1 MNKYLLIL
9 LSTIFVSCVT
19 VYETTTYS
27 AINQTI
33 DPATDSIS
41 DPLFNN
47 ILKPYE
53 EKMGSKLNETIAWSD
68 TALTSYRPES
78 PLSNLL
84 SDILLNYGI
93 EFSEHNQLNKN
104 PDFSLMNHGGI
115 RSFIPRGKVTIKN
128 MYELIPF
135 ENELVYLKLS
145 GSQVESLANHLA
157 SRGGEG
163 VSGISFGISGNKAVN
178 IKVNG
183 RNLNR
188 DKMYWLVTND
198 YLANG
203 GDGMEILI
211 HASERFNSS
220 QKLRDIFINELREMK
235 KRGESITG
243 KTDGRIYYVE

>member
-9 LSTIFVSCVT
+9 LSTMLVSCVT
-19 VYETTTYS
+19 VYETTSYS
-27 AINQTI
+27 ATNHII
-33 DPATDSIS
+33 DQATDSIN
-41 DPLFNN
+41 DPSFNK

-53 EKMGSKLNETIAWSD
+53 EQMGNKLNEIIAWSD

-93 EFSEHNQLNKN
+93 EFSEKNQLNKH

-115 RSFIPRGKVTIKN
+115 RSFIPPGNVTVKN

-145 GSQVESLANHLA
+145 GSQVESLAHHLA

-163 VSGISFGISGNKAVN
+163 VSGISFGISNNKAIN

-183 RNLNR
+183 KSINR
-188 DKMYWLVTND
+188 ESMYWLVTND

-211 HASERFNSS
+211 HAEERFNSG
-220 QKLRDIFINELREMK
+220 QKLRDIYIKELREMK
-235 KRGESITG
+235 NRGESITG
-243 KTDGRIYYVE
+243 KTDGRVHYVE